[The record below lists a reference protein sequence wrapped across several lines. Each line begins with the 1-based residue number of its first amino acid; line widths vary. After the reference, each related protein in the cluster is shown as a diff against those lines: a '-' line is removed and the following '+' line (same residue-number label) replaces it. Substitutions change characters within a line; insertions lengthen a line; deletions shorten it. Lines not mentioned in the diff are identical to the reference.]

1 MRSPQVLAK
10 GDHIAILRDG
20 HLTIERDRVVT
31 TVPLAAVDEVRQTG
45 ATSLVLVLT
54 DGVSRPLPEGNTY
67 SATAF
72 RTAVTEALPKQRD
85 PAGSALLTT
94 EEGRDSIPVWAVWLG
109 VLGFLGA
116 YVAYVWWTGAAH
128 GPEMGMAAFGAVLGV
143 LFGGLGV
150 LGAVSSA
157 RDRVLLARRG
167 ISVVA
172 TRAYYPN
179 GKKASYYKF
188 TDASG
193 NELTTSYGSGRAT
206 HEIHVVYD
214 PEAPSTRH
222 AAVEPGYVSVVKHA
236 LGLLTAG
243 AILALG
249 LWGALAPYV

>member
-10 GDHIAILRDG
+10 GAHIAILRDG
-20 HLTIERDRVVT
+20 HLTIEQDRIVT

-54 DGVSRPLPEGNTY
+54 DGVTRRLPEGNTY
-67 SATAF
+67 SAPAF
-72 RTAVTEALPKQRD
+72 RTAVTEALPAERD
-85 PAGSALLTT
+85 PAGSSLLTT
-94 EEGRDSIPVWAVWLG
+94 EEGRDSIPLWAVWVG
-109 VLGFLGA
+109 VVGFLGA
-116 YVAYVWWTGAAH
+116 YTAYVWWTGATH
-128 GPEMGMAAFGAVLGV
+128 GGGMGTAAFGAVLGL

-150 LGAVSSA
+150 LAAVLSA

-167 ISVVA
+167 ITVVA

-214 PEAPSTRH
+214 PEDPSRRH
-222 AAVEPGYVSVVKHA
+222 AAAEPAYATVVKHT

-243 AILALG
+243 AVLALG

>member
-20 HLTIERDRVVT
+20 HLTIERSRVVT
-31 TVPLAAVDEVRQTG
+31 TVPLAAVEEVRQTG

-54 DGVSRPLPEGNTY
+54 DGVTRPLPEGNTY

-72 RTAVTEALPKQRD
+72 RAAVTEALPTRRD

-94 EEGRDSIPVWAVWLG
+94 EEGPDWIPVWAVWLG
-109 VLGFLGA
+109 VVGFLGA
-116 YVAYVWWTGAAH
+116 WTAYVWLTGAAH
-128 GPEMGMAAFGAVLGV
+128 GEGMGMAAFGAVPGL
-143 LFGGLGV
+143 LLGGLGV
-150 LGAVSSA
+150 LAAVNSA

-167 ISVVA
+167 ITVVA

-179 GKKASYYKF
+179 GKKAGHYTF

-193 NELTTSYGSGRAT
+193 NELTTHYGSGRST
-206 HEIHVVYD
+206 NEIHVVYD
-214 PEAPSTRH
+214 PEAPSKRH
-222 AAVEPGYVSVVKHA
+222 AASEPAYATVVKHT
-236 LGLLTAG
+236 LGLLTG
-243 AILALG
+243 GGILALG